1 MPDKV
6 TCAALFTHGRP
17 ERIGDAESRMRELAA
32 EAEVELTSLGEGSP
46 DLVVEL
52 GGDGTMLRALRAT
65 LGAATPVFGVNF
77 GRMGFLTSAEGHQL
91 EEALRRV
98 FAGEYKICLLY
109 TSPSPRD

>member
-1 MPDKV
+1 MSSSSTSAPPSVPDKV

-17 ERIGDAESRMRELAA
+17 ERIGDAESRVRELAA
-32 EAEVELTSLGEGSP
+32 EAGIELTSLGEGSP
-46 DLVVEL
+46 DVVVAL

-91 EEALRRV
+91 
-98 FAGEYKICLLY
+98 
-109 TSPSPRD
+109 